1 MGSLTM
7 TLSPNTLLSLLS
19 ILATVTSIPG
29 GYWWMGKEG
38 AFGSQPNNKI
48 SPSLSPSPAP
58 QISGGDAGG
67 GGGGYYGNDYG
78 NDYGNN
84 NQPTEDFSASSSPSL
99 PVVSPDSGEDLPV
112 TECPVGWKCVSELF
126 CDATATMV
134 SQRVQLS
141 KAQVAIRG
149 NLIQCMNPATA
160 QFNVCCRQPQ
170 LSPQVSLSP
179 AVPAVPD
186 LPPADPERIQFEA
199 EVRPGPRPSQGS
211 CPVISVLPPIQL
223 CANRKSTCWSAGLPD
238 VDCLDNA
245 LCCFDGCANVC
256 LGRGSVAGNPGPQ
269 NNPRQT
275 TAVPPVNSP
284 QQNVNENFAE
294 KIPSNFVPATALSP
308 QVSSPDTQQSQ
319 PLQLENANSLASTQ
333 PFVTCPSAMKCVPK
347 VNCDFNGVMVNS
359 NVVLSPIQEQQRVPP
374 IPCINTS
381 RGNAVDV
388 CCRDPNY
395 KDPWPEMMKKKKL
408 ASQKQNSGGRPS
420 DSDQPDIAINQR
432 VSSPSQA
439 LVSSVPGKRKTPGY
453 GR

>member
-84 NQPTEDFSASSSPSL
+84 NQPTEDLSASSSPVELAPSPSL
-99 PVVSPDSGEDLPV
+99 PVVSQDSGEDLPV

-141 KAQVAIRG
+141 KAQIAIRG
-149 NLIQCMNPATA
+149 NLIQCMNPATG
-160 QFNVCCRQPQ
+160 QFNVCCRQAQAQ
-170 LSPQVSLSP
+170 LSPQISPSPSVSP
-179 AVPAVPD
+179 VPD
-186 LPPADPERIQFEA
+186 RTEVEEA
-199 EVRPGPRPSQGS
+199 ARPSEAS

-223 CANRKSTCWSAGLPD
+223 CANRKSTCWSAGQAD

-256 LGRGSVAGNPGPQ
+256 LGRGPVPANPGPQ
-269 NNPRQT
+269 TNARQT
-275 TAVPPVNSP
+275 TPAPPPVITQES
-284 QQNVNENFAE
+284 FAE
-294 KIPSNFVPATALSP
+294 KIPSNLASNIVASSP
-308 QVSSPDTQQSQ
+308 QVS
-319 PLQLENANSLASTQ
+319 TQ
-333 PFVTCPSAMKCVPK
+333 PPVNKNNPAAAQPFLRCPSAMKCVPK
-347 VNCDFNGVMVNS
+347 INCDFNGVMVNTR
-359 NVVLSPIQEQQRVPP
+359 VFLSPIQEKQRVPL
-374 IPCINTS
+374 IPCVNS
-381 RGNAVDV
+381 ARGNNVDV

-395 KDPWPEMMKKKKL
+395 KDPWPEMNTKKNSKTVVKKPP
-408 ASQKQNSGGRPS
+408 G
-420 DSDQPDIAINQR
+420 QPNIAINQR
-432 VSSPSQA
+432 VSSPQKP
-439 LVSSVPGKRKTPGY
+439 LNNRNQPLGY

>member
-7 TLSPNTLLSLLS
+7 TLSLNTLLSLLS
-19 ILATVTSIPG
+19 LLATVTSHPG

-48 SPSLSPSPAP
+48 SSSLSPSPTL
-58 QISGGDAGG
+58 QTSGGDAAA
-67 GGGGYYGNDYG
+67 GGYYG

-84 NQPTEDFSASSSPSL
+84 NQPTEDFSASSDPVDYVENLAPSPSL
-99 PVVSPDSGEDLPV
+99 PVPVVSQENGEDLPV

-141 KAQVAIRG
+141 KAQIAIRG

-160 QFNVCCRQPQ
+160 QFNVCCRQPP
-170 LSPQVSLSP
+170 LSPQISLSP
-179 AVPAVPD
+179 AVPAVPA
-186 LPPADPERIQFEA
+186 LPPPADPERIQFED
-199 EVRPGPRPSQGS
+199 EVRPGPSPSQGS

-256 LGRGSVAGNPGPQ
+256 LGRGPVAGNPGPQ
-269 NNPRQT
+269 TNPRQT
-275 TAVPPVNSP
+275 TPAPVNI
-284 QQNVNENFAE
+284 QENFAE
-294 KIPSNFVPATALSP
+294 SLPPNLASNTVVSSP
-308 QVSSPDTQQSQ
+308 QVSTKPPAGRQ
-319 PLQLENANSLASTQ
+319 PVSNKRPASAQ
-333 PFVTCPSAMKCVPK
+333 PFVRCPSAMKCVPK
-347 VNCDFNGVMVNS
+347 VNCDFNGVMVNTRVS
-359 NVVLSPIQEQQRVPP
+359 LSPIQEQQRVPL
-374 IPCINTS
+374 IPCLNS
-381 RGNAVDV
+381 ARGNNVDV

-395 KDPWPEMMKKKKL
+395 KDPWPEMNTKKKSKTVVKK
-408 ASQKQNSGGRPS
+408 SPG
-420 DSDQPDIAINQR
+420 QPNIAINQR
-432 VSSPSQA
+432 VSRPQQPLNNPSQP
-439 LVSSVPGKRKTPGY
+439 LGY

>member
-99 PVVSPDSGEDLPV
+99 PVVSPDSREDLPV

-199 EVRPGPRPSQGS
+199 EVRPGPSQGF

-256 LGRGSVAGNPGPQ
+256 LGRGERLELIVLREQ
-269 NNPRQT
+269 N
-275 TAVPPVNSP
+275 
-284 QQNVNENFAE
+284 
-294 KIPSNFVPATALSP
+294 K
-308 QVSSPDTQQSQ
+308 
-319 PLQLENANSLASTQ
+319 
-333 PFVTCPSAMKCVPK
+333 
-347 VNCDFNGVMVNS
+347 
-359 NVVLSPIQEQQRVPP
+359 
-374 IPCINTS
+374 
-381 RGNAVDV
+381 
-388 CCRDPNY
+388 
-395 KDPWPEMMKKKKL
+395 
-408 ASQKQNSGGRPS
+408 
-420 DSDQPDIAINQR
+420 
-432 VSSPSQA
+432 
-439 LVSSVPGKRKTPGY
+439 
-453 GR
+453 

>member
-84 NQPTEDFSASSSPSL
+84 NQPTEDLSASSSPVELAPSPSL
-99 PVVSPDSGEDLPV
+99 PVVSQDSGEDLPV

-141 KAQVAIRG
+141 KAQIAIRG

-170 LSPQVSLSP
+170 LSPQLSP
-179 AVPAVPD
+179 SPA
-186 LPPADPERIQFEA
+186 LPAANQDRIE
-199 EVRPGPRPSQGS
+199 EVRPSTSTGTSTGPSEGS
-211 CPVISVLPPIQL
+211 CPVIS
-223 CANRKSTCWSAGLPD
+223 
-238 VDCLDNA
+238 
-245 LCCFDGCANVC
+245 
-256 LGRGSVAGNPGPQ
+256 
-269 NNPRQT
+269 
-275 TAVPPVNSP
+275 
-284 QQNVNENFAE
+284 
-294 KIPSNFVPATALSP
+294 
-308 QVSSPDTQQSQ
+308 
-319 PLQLENANSLASTQ
+319 
-333 PFVTCPSAMKCVPK
+333 
-347 VNCDFNGVMVNS
+347 
-359 NVVLSPIQEQQRVPP
+359 
-374 IPCINTS
+374 
-381 RGNAVDV
+381 
-388 CCRDPNY
+388 
-395 KDPWPEMMKKKKL
+395 
-408 ASQKQNSGGRPS
+408 
-420 DSDQPDIAINQR
+420 
-432 VSSPSQA
+432 
-439 LVSSVPGKRKTPGY
+439 
-453 GR
+453 

>member
-1 MGSLTM
+1 MGSPNM
-7 TLSPNTLLSLLS
+7 TLRTNTLISLLSLLS
-19 ILATVTSIPG
+19 LLATVSAHPG
-29 GYWWMGKEG
+29 GYWWMGQDG
-38 AFGSQPNNKI
+38 AFGSQSNNNQI
-48 SPSLSPSPAP
+48 VDNSPSPSPSPALELLP
-58 QISGGDAGG
+58 
-67 GGGGYYGNDYG
+67 GGGYYGSS
-78 NDYGNN
+78 
-84 NQPTEDFSASSSPSL
+84 NQHTEDFSSSSSSAGSLEDLTPSPSL
-99 PVVSPDSGEDLPV
+99 PVVFEEPEDLPV

-199 EVRPGPRPSQGS
+199 EVRPGPSQGF

-256 LGRGSVAGNPGPQ
+256 LGRGPVAGNPGPQ
-269 NNPRQT
+269 TNPRQT
-275 TAVPPVNSP
+275 TPAPVNI
-284 QQNVNENFAE
+284 QENFAE
-294 KIPSNFVPATALSP
+294 SLPSNLASNTVVSSP
-308 QVSSPDTQQSQ
+308 QVSTKPPPGRQPVINNSP
-319 PLQLENANSLASTQ
+319 ASAQ
-333 PFVTCPSAMKCVPK
+333 PFVRCPSAMKCVPK
-347 VNCDFNGVMVNS
+347 VNCDFNGVMVNTRVS
-359 NVVLSPIQEQQRVPP
+359 LSPIQEQQRVPL
-374 IPCINTS
+374 IPCLNS
-381 RGNAVDV
+381 ARGNNVDV

-395 KDPWPEMMKKKKL
+395 KDPWPEMNTKNTKKNSKNVVKK
-408 ASQKQNSGGRPS
+408 SPG
-420 DSDQPDIAINQR
+420 QPNIAINQR
-432 VSSPSQA
+432 VSRPQQPLNKPSQP
-439 LVSSVPGKRKTPGY
+439 LSY

>member
-170 LSPQVSLSP
+170 AQLSPQISPSPSVSP
-179 AVPAVPD
+179 VPD
-186 LPPADPERIQFEA
+186 RTEVEEA
-199 EVRPGPRPSQGS
+199 ARPSEAS

-223 CANRKSTCWSAGLPD
+223 CANRKSTCWSAGQAD

-256 LGRGSVAGNPGPQ
+256 LGRGPVPANPGPQ
-269 NNPRQT
+269 TIARQT
-275 TAVPPVNSP
+275 TPAPSPVIT
-284 QQNVNENFAE
+284 QENFAE
-294 KIPSNFVPATALSP
+294 KIPSNLASNIVASSP
-308 QVSSPDTQQSQ
+308 QM
-319 PLQLENANSLASTQ
+319 STQ
-333 PFVTCPSAMKCVPK
+333 PPVKNNPAAAQPFLRCPSAMKCVPK
-347 VNCDFNGVMVNS
+347 INCDFNGVMVNTR
-359 NVVLSPIQEQQRVPP
+359 VFLSPIQEKQRVPL
-374 IPCINTS
+374 IPCVNS
-381 RGNAVDV
+381 ARGNNVDV

-395 KDPWPEMMKKKKL
+395 KDPWPEMNTKKNSKTVVKK
-408 ASQKQNSGGRPS
+408 SPG
-420 DSDQPDIAINQR
+420 QPNIAINQR
-432 VSSPSQA
+432 VSSPQKP
-439 LVSSVPGKRKTPGY
+439 LNNRNQPLGY

>member
-84 NQPTEDFSASSSPSL
+84 NQPTEDLSASSSPVELAPSPSL
-99 PVVSPDSGEDLPV
+99 PVVSQDSGEDLPV

-141 KAQVAIRG
+141 KAQIAIRG
-149 NLIQCMNPATA
+149 NLIQCMNPATG
-160 QFNVCCRQPQ
+160 QFNVCCRQAQAQ
-170 LSPQVSLSP
+170 LSPQISSSPSVSP
-179 AVPAVPD
+179 VPD
-186 LPPADPERIQFEA
+186 RTEA
-199 EVRPGPRPSQGS
+199 VRPSEAS

-223 CANRKSTCWSAGLPD
+223 CANRKSTCWSAGQAG

-256 LGRGSVAGNPGPQ
+256 LGRGPVPANPGPQ
-269 NNPRQT
+269 TNARQT
-275 TAVPPVNSP
+275 TPAPSPVIT
-284 QQNVNENFAE
+284 QENFAE
-294 KIPSNFVPATALSP
+294 KIPSNLASNIVASSP
-308 QVSSPDTQQSQ
+308 QVS
-319 PLQLENANSLASTQ
+319 TQ
-333 PFVTCPSAMKCVPK
+333 PPVNKNNPAVAQPFLRCPSAMKCVPK
-347 VNCDFNGVMVNS
+347 INCDFNGVMVNTR
-359 NVVLSPIQEQQRVPP
+359 VFLSPIQEKQRVPL
-374 IPCINTS
+374 IPCVNS
-381 RGNAVDV
+381 ARGNNVDV

-395 KDPWPEMMKKKKL
+395 KDPWPEMNTKKNSKTVVKKF
-408 ASQKQNSGGRPS
+408 SGQVNIS
-420 DSDQPDIAINQR
+420 INQR
-432 VSSPSQA
+432 VSRPQQA
-439 LVSSVPGKRKTPGY
+439 LNNPGQPLSY